1 MYYSFICGGGVMV
14 ILVLFAGGCGGGI
27 RVILVL
33 CGDGDGIRDIL
44 VLCGGN
50 GSGDSVGIYDFFK
63 KCVLNF
69 YL

>member
-1 MYYSFICGGGVMV
+1 MV

-50 GSGDSVGIYDFFK
+50 GSGDSVGIYDF
-63 KCVLNF
+63 
-69 YL
+69 